1 MMRAHIIRELLLPPK
16 SSDPIAGKADRKL
29 PNPLPNNIQHPATQQ
44 PTTQHYPIDG
54 STNFPETCT
63 VLVHTIAGTEH
74 AVCCGVAVSTADHK
88 VSSRQKKLT

>member
-44 PTTQHYPIDG
+44 PTTQ
-54 STNFPETCT
+54 
-63 VLVHTIAGTEH
+63 
-74 AVCCGVAVSTADHK
+74 
-88 VSSRQKKLT
+88 RLTPQEPTTQRPTTQ